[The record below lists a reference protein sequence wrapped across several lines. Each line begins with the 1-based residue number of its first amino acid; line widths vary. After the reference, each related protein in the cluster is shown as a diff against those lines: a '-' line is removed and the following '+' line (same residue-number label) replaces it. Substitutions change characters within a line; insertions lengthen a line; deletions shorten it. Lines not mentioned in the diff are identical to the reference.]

1 MICPRQNGTGM
12 GWSIATVRVERLDE
26 GRNLAKKHLSM
37 CPAGIGLYQASN
49 LAN

>member
-26 GRNLAKKHLSM
+26 RRNLAKKYLSM
-37 CPAGIGLYQASN
+37 CPAGTGL
-49 LAN
+49 